1 MHKGFTK
8 TYFFIDWYSL
18 LCLKC
23 DFTPKAQEKPLKL
36 SLVILKIL
44 SREYSLALFKK
55 KSAADEES
63 MRSVDPKLWWRL
75 YERVGSYWKYLLV
88 SFLFTMIAAATQPGL
103 AYLMKPLLDEG
114 FLGNQPEYVWMIPVA
129 MVGLIFLRGI
139 GNFAGEYLMAWVAN
153 HVLLGI
159 RRDMFTSLMRLP
171 DSEFQK
177 GDTGRLLNRFTVDAG
192 NATSIAAEVITV
204 LVRESFVVIALFGM
218 LLWLSWQLTLI
229 IILIFP
235 ISILVARFFARRLRM
250 INRRTIDI
258 NAEMTAIV
266 KEGIEGQRVIK
277 MYDGFAYESARFD
290 KANNTLRRFYM
301 RSAVA
306 EAAMS
311 PLTQF
316 IISIAV
322 SIIVYVALLQGNQGT
337 LSVGAFISF
346 ITALGQV
353 FDPVKRLINIWA
365 KAQHMMM
372 ATESVFKLIDSPQ
385 EEADGKQVVKID
397 KHSTIEFRDV
407 SFRFPGAETDTIK
420 NLNLQVKMGETIAF
434 VGRSGSGKTTL
445 VNMLPRFVDPTDGQI
460 LLNGVAL
467 NEYDLASLRMQ
478 QALVS
483 QHVYLFEGTL
493 AENVAYGI
501 ADNVSTEHIMQV
513 LEAANLREFVEGLP
527 QGLQTQIGE
536 NGAWLSGGQRQRIA
550 IARALIK
557 DSPILILDEAT
568 SALDNESEKL
578 VQSSL
583 ERLMH
588 GRTTFMIAHRLSTIQ
603 NANRILVLDEGK
615 IIEEGTH
622 EELLKL
628 GGLYSSL
635 TLLAQKTD
643 KASIN

>member
-1 MHKGFTK
+1 M
-8 TYFFIDWYSL
+8 
-18 LCLKC
+18 
-23 DFTPKAQEKPLKL
+23 
-36 SLVILKIL
+36 
-44 SREYSLALFKK
+44 ALFKK

-63 MRSVDPKLWWRL
+63 MRSVDPKLWLRL

-88 SFLFTMIAAATQPGL
+88 SFFFTMIAAATQPGL

-129 MVGLIFLRGI
+129 MVVLIFFRGI

-192 NATSIAAEVITV
+192 NATSTAAEVITV
-204 LVRESFVVIALFGM
+204 LVRESFVVIALFAM

-258 NAEMTAIV
+258 NAEMTAVV

-290 KANNTLRRFYM
+290 KANNTLRRYYM
-301 RSAVA
+301 RSVVA

-322 SIIVYVALLQGNQGT
+322 SIIVFVALYQGNQGS

-365 KAQHMMM
+365 KAQQMMM

-385 EEADGKQVVKID
+385 EEADGKQAVKID
-397 KHSTIEFRDV
+397 ENSTIEFRDV

-445 VNMLPRFVDPTDGQI
+445 VNMLPRFVDPTGGQI
-460 LLNGVAL
+460 LLNDVAL

-501 ADNVSTEHIMQV
+501 ADNVSHERIMQV
-513 LEAANLREFVEGLP
+513 LEAANLRDFVEGLP

-550 IARALIK
+550 IARALLK

-583 ERLMH
+583 ERLMQ

-603 NANRILVLDEGK
+603 NADRILVLDEGK

-635 TLLAQKTD
+635 ALLAQKTD

>member
-1 MHKGFTK
+1 M
-8 TYFFIDWYSL
+8 
-18 LCLKC
+18 
-23 DFTPKAQEKPLKL
+23 
-36 SLVILKIL
+36 
-44 SREYSLALFKK
+44 ALFKK

-501 ADNVSTEHIMQV
+501 ADNVSTERIMQV

-550 IARALIK
+550 IARALLK

>member
-1 MHKGFTK
+1 
-8 TYFFIDWYSL
+8 
-18 LCLKC
+18 
-23 DFTPKAQEKPLKL
+23 
-36 SLVILKIL
+36 
-44 SREYSLALFKK
+44 
-55 KSAADEES
+55 
-63 MRSVDPKLWWRL
+63 MRSVDPKLWLRL
-75 YERVGSYWKYLLV
+75 YERVGSYWKYLLI
-88 SFLFTMIAAATQPGL
+88 SFFFTMIAAATQPGL

-129 MVGLIFLRGI
+129 MVVLIFFRGI

-192 NATSIAAEVITV
+192 NATSTAAEVITV
-204 LVRESFVVIALFGM
+204 LVRESFVVVALFAM

-258 NAEMTAIV
+258 NAEMTAVV

-290 KANNTLRRFYM
+290 KANNTLRRYYM
-301 RSAVA
+301 RSVVA

-311 PLTQF
+311 PITQF

-322 SIIVYVALLQGNQGT
+322 SIIVFVALYQGNQGS
-337 LSVGAFISF
+337 LSVGSFISF

-365 KAQHMMM
+365 KAQQMMM
-372 ATESVFKLIDSPQ
+372 ATESVFKLIDAPK
-385 EEADGKQVVKID
+385 EEAEGKRAVTID
-397 KHSTIEFRDV
+397 KDSTIEFRDV

-445 VNMLPRFVDPTDGQI
+445 VNMLPRFVDPTGGQI
-460 LLNGVAL
+460 LLNDVAL
-467 NEYDLASLRMQ
+467 NDYDLASLRMQ

-501 ADNVSTEHIMQV
+501 ADNVSHERIMQV
-513 LEAANLREFVEGLP
+513 LEAANLRDFVEGLP
-527 QGLQTQIGE
+527 QGLETQIGE

-550 IARALIK
+550 IARALLK

-583 ERLMH
+583 ERLMQ

-603 NANRILVLDEGK
+603 NADRILVLDEGK

-635 TLLAQKTD
+635 ALLAQKTD

>member
-1 MHKGFTK
+1 M
-8 TYFFIDWYSL
+8 
-18 LCLKC
+18 
-23 DFTPKAQEKPLKL
+23 
-36 SLVILKIL
+36 
-44 SREYSLALFKK
+44 ALFKK

-460 LLNGVAL
+460 LLNGVVL

-501 ADNVSTEHIMQV
+501 ADNVSTERIMQV

-550 IARALIK
+550 IARALLK

>member
-1 MHKGFTK
+1 
-8 TYFFIDWYSL
+8 
-18 LCLKC
+18 
-23 DFTPKAQEKPLKL
+23 
-36 SLVILKIL
+36 
-44 SREYSLALFKK
+44 
-55 KSAADEES
+55 
-63 MRSVDPKLWWRL
+63 
-75 YERVGSYWKYLLV
+75 
-88 SFLFTMIAAATQPGL
+88 MIAAATQPGL

-129 MVGLIFLRGI
+129 MVVLIFFRGI

-192 NATSIAAEVITV
+192 NATSTAAEVITV
-204 LVRESFVVIALFGM
+204 LVRESFVVIALFAM

-258 NAEMTAIV
+258 NAEMTAVV

-290 KANNTLRRFYM
+290 KANNTLRRYYM
-301 RSAVA
+301 RSVVA

-322 SIIVYVALLQGNQGT
+322 SIIVFVALYQGNQGS

-365 KAQHMMM
+365 KAQQMMM

-385 EEADGKQVVKID
+385 EEADGKQAVKID
-397 KHSTIEFRDV
+397 ENSTIEFRDV

-445 VNMLPRFVDPTDGQI
+445 VNMLPRFVDPTGGQI
-460 LLNGVAL
+460 LLNDVAL

-501 ADNVSTEHIMQV
+501 ADNVSHERIMQV
-513 LEAANLREFVEGLP
+513 LEAANLRDFVEGLP
-527 QGLQTQIGE
+527 QGLETQIGE

-550 IARALIK
+550 IARALLK

-583 ERLMH
+583 ERLMQ

-603 NANRILVLDEGK
+603 NADRILVLDEGK

-635 TLLAQKTD
+635 ALLAQKTD

>member
-1 MHKGFTK
+1 M
-8 TYFFIDWYSL
+8 
-18 LCLKC
+18 
-23 DFTPKAQEKPLKL
+23 
-36 SLVILKIL
+36 
-44 SREYSLALFKK
+44 ALFKK

-63 MRSVDPKLWWRL
+63 MRSVDPKLWLRL
-75 YERVGSYWKYLLV
+75 YERVGSYWKYLLI
-88 SFLFTMIAAATQPGL
+88 SFFFTMIAAATQPGL

-129 MVGLIFLRGI
+129 MVVLIFFRGI

-192 NATSIAAEVITV
+192 NATSTAAEVITV
-204 LVRESFVVIALFGM
+204 LVRESFVVVALFAM

-258 NAEMTAIV
+258 NAEMTAVV

-290 KANNTLRRFYM
+290 KANNTLRRYYM
-301 RSAVA
+301 RSVVA

-311 PLTQF
+311 PITQF

-322 SIIVYVALLQGNQGT
+322 SIIVFVALYQGNQGS
-337 LSVGAFISF
+337 LSVGSFISF

-365 KAQHMMM
+365 KAQQMMM
-372 ATESVFKLIDSPQ
+372 ATESVFKLIDAPK
-385 EEADGKQVVKID
+385 EEAEGKRAVTID
-397 KHSTIEFRDV
+397 KDSTIEFRDV

-445 VNMLPRFVDPTDGQI
+445 VNMLPRFVDPTGGQI
-460 LLNGVAL
+460 LLNDVAL
-467 NEYDLASLRMQ
+467 NDYDLASLRMQ

-501 ADNVSTEHIMQV
+501 ADNVSHERIMQV
-513 LEAANLREFVEGLP
+513 LEAANLRDFVEGLP
-527 QGLQTQIGE
+527 QGLETQIGE

-550 IARALIK
+550 IARALLK

-583 ERLMH
+583 ERLMQ

-603 NANRILVLDEGK
+603 NADRILVLDEGK

-635 TLLAQKTD
+635 ALLAQKTD

>member
-1 MHKGFTK
+1 M
-8 TYFFIDWYSL
+8 
-18 LCLKC
+18 
-23 DFTPKAQEKPLKL
+23 
-36 SLVILKIL
+36 
-44 SREYSLALFKK
+44 ALFKK

-501 ADNVSTEHIMQV
+501 ADNVSTERIMQV

>member
-1 MHKGFTK
+1 M
-8 TYFFIDWYSL
+8 
-18 LCLKC
+18 
-23 DFTPKAQEKPLKL
+23 
-36 SLVILKIL
+36 
-44 SREYSLALFKK
+44 ALFKK

>member
-1 MHKGFTK
+1 M
-8 TYFFIDWYSL
+8 
-18 LCLKC
+18 
-23 DFTPKAQEKPLKL
+23 
-36 SLVILKIL
+36 
-44 SREYSLALFKK
+44 ALFKK

-322 SIIVYVALLQGNQGT
+322 SIIVYVALHQGNQGT

-460 LLNGVAL
+460 LLNGVVL

-501 ADNVSTEHIMQV
+501 ADNVSTERIMQV

-550 IARALIK
+550 IARALLK

>member
-1 MHKGFTK
+1 M
-8 TYFFIDWYSL
+8 
-18 LCLKC
+18 
-23 DFTPKAQEKPLKL
+23 
-36 SLVILKIL
+36 
-44 SREYSLALFKK
+44 ALFKK

-153 HVLLGI
+153 HVLFGI

-501 ADNVSTEHIMQV
+501 ADNVSTERIMQV

>member
-1 MHKGFTK
+1 M
-8 TYFFIDWYSL
+8 
-18 LCLKC
+18 
-23 DFTPKAQEKPLKL
+23 
-36 SLVILKIL
+36 
-44 SREYSLALFKK
+44 ALFKK

-63 MRSVDPKLWWRL
+63 MRSVDPKLWLRL

-88 SFLFTMIAAATQPGL
+88 SFFFTMIAAATQPGL

-129 MVGLIFLRGI
+129 MVVLIFFRGI

-192 NATSIAAEVITV
+192 NATSTAAEVITV
-204 LVRESFVVIALFGM
+204 LVRESFVVIALFAM

-258 NAEMTAIV
+258 NAEMTAVV

-290 KANNTLRRFYM
+290 KANNTLRRYYM
-301 RSAVA
+301 RSVVA

-322 SIIVYVALLQGNQGT
+322 SIIVFVALYQGNQGS

-365 KAQHMMM
+365 KAQQMMM

-385 EEADGKQVVKID
+385 E
-397 KHSTIEFRDV
+397 
-407 SFRFPGAETDTIK
+407 
-420 NLNLQVKMGETIAF
+420 
-434 VGRSGSGKTTL
+434 
-445 VNMLPRFVDPTDGQI
+445 
-460 LLNGVAL
+460 
-467 NEYDLASLRMQ
+467 
-478 QALVS
+478 
-483 QHVYLFEGTL
+483 
-493 AENVAYGI
+493 
-501 ADNVSTEHIMQV
+501 
-513 LEAANLREFVEGLP
+513 
-527 QGLQTQIGE
+527 
-536 NGAWLSGGQRQRIA
+536 
-550 IARALIK
+550 
-557 DSPILILDEAT
+557 
-568 SALDNESEKL
+568 
-578 VQSSL
+578 
-583 ERLMH
+583 
-588 GRTTFMIAHRLSTIQ
+588 
-603 NANRILVLDEGK
+603 
-615 IIEEGTH
+615 
-622 EELLKL
+622 
-628 GGLYSSL
+628 
-635 TLLAQKTD
+635 
-643 KASIN
+643 

>member
-1 MHKGFTK
+1 M
-8 TYFFIDWYSL
+8 
-18 LCLKC
+18 
-23 DFTPKAQEKPLKL
+23 
-36 SLVILKIL
+36 
-44 SREYSLALFKK
+44 ALFKK

-322 SIIVYVALLQGNQGT
+322 SIIVYVALHQGNQGT